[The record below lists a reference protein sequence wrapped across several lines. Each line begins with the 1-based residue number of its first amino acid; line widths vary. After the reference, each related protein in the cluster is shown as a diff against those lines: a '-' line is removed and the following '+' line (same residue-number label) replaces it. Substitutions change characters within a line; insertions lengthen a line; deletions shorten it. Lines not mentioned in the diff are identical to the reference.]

1 MSFTKAVDLLRL
13 AMMATS
19 RQGVCLS
26 DVEAEF
32 GCVRRTAQ
40 RMILALQEAFPA
52 TDHAVGEDLRHYE
65 LKYGL
70 SSEEFY
76 RGYQAGILNDELQHC
91 MRWAAIYKMFV
102 KTKRQLENAL
112 MRLAV
117 QSEDEHA
124 ELEEA
129 LP

>member
-1 MSFTKAVDLLRL
+1 MSTLIYKGGLPTPEEFKHDLAEALANVNPVDDLLEL
-13 AMMATS
+13 
-19 RQGVCLS
+19 
-26 DVEAEF
+26 
-32 GCVRRTAQ
+32 
-40 RMILALQEAFPA
+40 
-52 TDHAVGEDLRHYE
+52 GEDLRHYE